1 MKACSSS
8 GVGWCSVSSYGRR
21 RWKRGLRLILSH
33 SAPGCSQGGW
43 SPPLEELFVLMA
55 AFAWV
60 CLLQTFRQVSPQE
73 VSEMKKP
80 SQRLMQIYV
89 CQRDLLWKY
98 LKVALKVPCIF
109 RVNVQLKSLTYAVSP
124 GLHLL
129 KETGLD
135 HPHLEG
141 GSWQHSV
148 PSALWQTFTWDLPDL
163 WTHPWIP
170 QSTSACTGHCRD
182 GGVGQLCTW
191 FDFVSHYSCFIQVHR
206 WMGKFMSLICSLYPE
221 H

>member
-60 CLLQTFRQVSPQE
+60 CLLRTFRQVSPQE

-163 WTHPWIP
+163 WTHPWHPTKYI
-170 QSTSACTGHCRD
+170 CLCRLLPRQR
-182 GGVGQLCTW
+182 GRAAPYVVW
-191 FDFVSHYSCFIQVHR
+191 FLSHIIHALYKCIDEWESSCH
-206 WMGKFMSLICSLYPE
+206 
-221 H
+221 

>member
-21 RWKRGLRLILSH
+21 RWKWGLRLILSH

-141 GSWQHSV
+141 GSCQHSV

-163 WTHPWIP
+163 WTHPWHPTKYICLCRSL
-170 QSTSACTGHCRD
+170 QRQRGRAALYVVWFCLALFMLYTSA
-182 GGVGQLCTW
+182 
-191 FDFVSHYSCFIQVHR
+191 
-206 WMGKFMSLICSLYPE
+206 
-221 H
+221 